1 MLVKF
6 IESKKE
12 TWQDYLD
19 TCVYAY
25 NTSRHDS
32 SKFTPFELMFGR
44 QAVLPVD
51 IRSDASKIEDV
62 NEVFE
67 CDEDAVQKMEAARKS
82 TLEQA
87 KKNIVA
93 AQQKQKEIYDKK
105 HCTNK
110 EVYSVDAMVLKKD
123 FTRKKRKGGKL
134 DSKWIGPFKITKSL
148 GKGLYSLESFDDPPV
163 TVGRVNGVHL
173 KPWNGEVEEYYAIT
187 YVYYDLVL
195 PHCF

>member
-51 IRSDASKIEDV
+51 IRSDASKIEAVD
-62 NEVFE
+62 EVFCG
-67 CDEDAVQKMEAARKS
+67 CDEDAVQKMETARKNI
-82 TLEQA
+82 LEQA
-87 KKNIVA
+87 KQNIAA
-93 AQQKQKEIYDKK
+93 AQEKQKEIYDRE
-105 HCTNK
+105 HCTIP
-110 EVYSVDAMVLKKD
+110 EMYSVGTLVLKKD

-134 DSKWIGPFKITKSL
+134 DSKWIGPFRITKAL
-148 GKGLYSLESFDDPPV
+148 GKCLYSLESLDEPPV
-163 TVGRVNGVHL
+163 TVVRVNGVHL
-173 KPWNGEVEEYYAIT
+173 KPWNGKVRE
-187 YVYYDLVL
+187 
-195 PHCF
+195 

>member
-44 QAVLPVD
+44 QAVIPID
-51 IRSDASKIEDV
+51 IRSDASKIEAVD
-62 NEVFE
+62 EVFSG
-67 CDEDAVQKMEAARKS
+67 CDEDAVQKMEAARKN

-87 KKNIVA
+87 KQNIVA
-93 AQQKQKEIYDKK
+93 AQEKHKEIYDKK
-105 HCTNK
+105 HCTNP
-110 EVYSVDAMVLKKD
+110 EVYSVGALVLKKN
-123 FTRKKRKGGKL
+123 FTQKKRKG
-134 DSKWIGPFKITKSL
+134 
-148 GKGLYSLESFDDPPV
+148 E
-163 TVGRVNGVHL
+163 
-173 KPWNGEVEEYYAIT
+173 A
-187 YVYYDLVL
+187 
-195 PHCF
+195 